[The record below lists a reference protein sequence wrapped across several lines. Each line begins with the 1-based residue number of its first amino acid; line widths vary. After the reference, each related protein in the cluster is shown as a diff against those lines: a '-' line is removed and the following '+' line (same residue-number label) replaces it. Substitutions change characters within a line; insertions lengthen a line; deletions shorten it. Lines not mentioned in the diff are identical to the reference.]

1 MARSVSAELPAA
13 TATCIPR
20 ERCGRSACCTPAM
33 TDNAAATPEPATA
46 TATTATP
53 ETATAT
59 TILFVRHGRTATTG
73 SVLPGRAPGLHL
85 SDDGRADA
93 AGAAARLAEVSGVA
107 AIIAS
112 PLERTMETA
121 VPIAATLGLEV
132 TAEPGLLEC
141 DFGEWTGRS
150 LAELRALPQWSTVQ
164 HTPSRHRFPG
174 GESFVEMS
182 ARIVATVD
190 RLVAEHPGQRI
201 VCVSHADPIK
211 ALLAHAAGT
220 HLDHLQ
226 RLVVS
231 PCSISVVH
239 YGPAAPAVLT
249 INSTGTGLGSLTLS

>member
-59 TILFVRHGRTATTG
+59 TVLFVRHGRTATTG
-73 SVLPGRAPGLHL
+73 SVLPGQAPGLHL

-190 RLVAEHPGQRI
+190 RLVAGIRAG
-201 VCVSHADPIK
+201 ADSPIK

>member
-1 MARSVSAELPAA
+1 MTENAAA
-13 TATCIPR
+13 TP
-20 ERCGRSACCTPAM
+20 EPA

-59 TILFVRHGRTATTG
+59 TVLFVRHGRTATTG

-107 AIIAS
+107 AVVAS

-249 INSTGTGLGSLTLS
+249 INSTGTDLGSLTLS

>member
-1 MARSVSAELPAA
+1 
-13 TATCIPR
+13 
-20 ERCGRSACCTPAM
+20 M
-33 TDNAAATPEPATA
+33 TENAAATPEPATDNA
-46 TATTATP
+46 AATATP

-59 TILFVRHGRTATTG
+59 TVLFVRHGRTATTG

-107 AIIAS
+107 AVVTS

-121 VPIAATLGLEV
+121 APIAAALGLEV

-164 HTPSRHRFPG
+164 HTPSRHRFPC

-249 INSTGTGLGSLTLS
+249 INSAGTGLGSLTLS